1 MAKSLIKNISWLGFG
16 SAIVRPIWFVFI
28 TYVVYDTIGTS
39 QYGLITAALS
49 LMAILIG
56 IASIGTSQLTIREVA
71 RDNSQADQ
79 YLTNLLPVRLLLGIL
94 CLTLG
99 LAISQW
105 LTDQKALSAAVRQEY
120 MLAYAF
126 AGCYALALNLT
137 EFCRSFYRAHETLR
151 DEAISIIIEKVLTVS
166 LGTFVLLRWP
176 SAAGALAGIATG
188 MGITLLLNLAWVSYK
203 FAQFK
208 LRWLDRTF
216 IQNGIKR
223 ALPLGL
229 VSIFVLIY
237 FRTDSVMLQSIQG
250 DEATGQ
256 YGIAF
261 RVLEALLLFPGIIV
275 AVLLPRLST
284 LFAGEVGAEFNRLL
298 NKSIWI
304 LVGFGLTAA
313 LTLSVLAPF
322 IVGILE
328 KGPAAIPA
336 TKALRILVWTFPFAS
351 VNYLYSTAL
360 TAADDQNVLAWILG
374 IAVLFNIS
382 LNAVLIPTHSLYG
395 ASFATLLTQLFV
407 MLAMI
412 IRYRRR
418 HASND

>member
-1 MAKSLIKNISWLGFG
+1 MAKSLIKNITWLGFG
-16 SAIVRPIWFVFI
+16 SAAVRPIWFIFI
-28 TYVVYDTIGTS
+28 VYVVYDTIGTS
-39 QYGLITAALS
+39 EYGLLTGALS
-49 LMAILIG
+49 LMAILAG
-56 IASIGTSQLTIREVA
+56 IASLGTSQLTIREVA
-71 RDNSQADQ
+71 RDNAQASQ
-79 YLTNLLPVRLLLGIL
+79 YLTNFLPLRLLLGVL
-94 CLTLG
+94 CLALG

-105 LTDQKALSAAVRQEY
+105 LTDQKALSDATRDQY

-151 DEAISIIIEKVLTVS
+151 DEAISIIIEKVLTVG
-166 LGTFVLLRWP
+166 LGTLVLLRWP

-188 MGITLLLNLAWVSYK
+188 MGVTFLLNLAWVGHK
-203 FAQFK
+203 FATFSP
-208 LRWLDRTF
+208 RWFDRAF
-216 IQNGIKR
+216 IRKGLKT

-237 FRTDSVMLQSIQG
+237 FRTDSVMLQAIQG
-250 DEATGQ
+250 EEATGQ

-284 LFAGEVGAEFNRLL
+284 LFAGEVSPEFNRLL

-304 LVGFGLTAA
+304 LAGFGFAVA
-313 LTLSVLAPF
+313 ITLSLAAPF
-322 IVGILE
+322 IVGLLE
-328 KGPAAIPA
+328 EGPAALPA
-336 TKALRILVWTFPFAS
+336 TNALRILVWTFPFSS

-360 TAADDQNVLAWILG
+360 TAADDQRALAWILG
-374 IAVLFNIS
+374 GAVLFNIS
-382 LNAVLIPTHSLYG
+382 LNAALIPTQSLYG
-395 ASFATLLTQLFV
+395 ASFATLLTQLVV

-412 IRYRRR
+412 IRYRSRR
-418 HASND
+418 TLNA